1 MDNNIYD
8 ICIIGAGPGGLS
20 AGLYCSR
27 SELKT
32 LIIEKETVGGLIT
45 TTTEVENYPGSEKG
59 ATGTSLTQ
67 RMCEQAEEFGC
78 EFAYDYVS
86 AVEKAEGGYKV
97 VCEMGEYC
105 AKALIISTGS
115 YPNMAGV
122 AGEEEFR
129 GRGVSYCAT
138 CDAGFFKGKKVAVI
152 GGGDTAIKE
161 AHYLSRFAGELYVI
175 HRRDELRANISNVRK
190 IEGDENVK
198 VLYSHVPVEIKG
210 EGKVTAL
217 TVKSLKEDRE
227 YDIEL
232 DGVFVF
238 VGYKPNTDFLE
249 GIVDL
254 DEGGYI
260 ITNEK
265 METSAEGIF
274 AVGDVRN
281 TPLRQVITAAADGAV
296 AAVYAEE
303 YIGK

>member
-1 MDNNIYD
+1 MENIYD

-20 AGLYCSR
+20 AGLYAGR

-45 TTTEVENYPGSEKG
+45 TTTEVENYPGSEVD
-59 ATGTSLTQ
+59 ATGTSITQ
-67 RMCEQAEEFGC
+67 RMYDQAESVGC

-86 AVEKAEGGYKV
+86 EVQKTEDGFKI
-97 VCEMGEYC
+97 VCDLEEYY
-105 AKALIISTGS
+105 AKAVIISTGS

-122 AGEEEFR
+122 EGEETFR

-161 AHYLSRFAGELYVI
+161 AHYLSRFASDVYVI

-190 IEGDENVK
+190 IEADENVK

-210 EGKVTAL
+210 DKKVTAL
-217 TVKSLKEDRE
+217 SLKDLKEDKI
-227 YDIEL
+227 YDLEL

-238 VGYKPNTDFLE
+238 VGYKPNTEFIAGLVE
-249 GIVDL
+249 L
-254 DEGGYI
+254 DAGGYI
-260 ITNEK
+260 ITDEK
-265 METSAEGIF
+265 MQTSVPGIF

>member
-1 MDNNIYD
+1 MENIYD
-8 ICIIGAGPGGLS
+8 IVIIGAGPGGLS
-20 AGLYCSR
+20 AGLYAGR

-45 TTTEVENYPGSEKG
+45 TTTEIENYPGSEKD
-59 ATGTSLTQ
+59 ATGTSLTV
-67 RMCEQAEEFGC
+67 RMTEQAEEVGC

-86 AVEKAEGGYKV
+86 AVEKTEDGFKV
-97 VCEMGEYC
+97 ICDMGEYF
-105 AKALIISTGS
+105 AKAVIISTGS

-122 AGEEEFR
+122 EGEMKFR

-138 CDAGFFKGKKVAVI
+138 CDAGFFRKKKVAVI

-161 AHYLSRFAGELYVI
+161 AHYLSRFASEVYVI
-175 HRRDELRANISNVRK
+175 HRRDELRANISNIRK
-190 IEGDENVK
+190 IENDGNVK
-198 VLYSHVPVEIKG
+198 VYYSHVPVEIKG
-210 EGKVTAL
+210 DMKVNAL
-217 TVKSLKEDRE
+217 TLKNVKTDEV

-238 VGYKPNTDFLE
+238 VGYKPNTDFIS
-249 GIVDL
+249 GIVEL
-254 DEGGYI
+254 DESGYV
-260 ITNEK
+260 ITDEK
-265 METSAEGIF
+265 MQSSVPGIF